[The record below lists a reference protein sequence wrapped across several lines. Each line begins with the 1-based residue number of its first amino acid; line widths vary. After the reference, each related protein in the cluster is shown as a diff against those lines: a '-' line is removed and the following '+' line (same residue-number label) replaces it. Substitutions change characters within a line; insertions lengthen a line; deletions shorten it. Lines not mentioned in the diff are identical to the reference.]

1 MNLVF
6 LYKLKLIIKIEINLT
21 YLLSGTA
28 FHGLVYVAFLQK
40 KMYGNYVRIESRQN
54 LFIPLAAQAGP

>member
-21 YLLSGTA
+21 YLLSGPA
-28 FHGLVYVAFLQK
+28 FHGLLYVTFLQK
-40 KMYGNYVRIESRQN
+40 KM
-54 LFIPLAAQAGP
+54 